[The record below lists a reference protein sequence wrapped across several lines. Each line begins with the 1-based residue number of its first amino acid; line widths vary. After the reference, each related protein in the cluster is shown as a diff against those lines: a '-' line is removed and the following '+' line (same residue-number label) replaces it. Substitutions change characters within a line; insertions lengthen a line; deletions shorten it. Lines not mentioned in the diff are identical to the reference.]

1 MSGYL
6 YPYTPYPTAGNLQ
19 SAGQAFLGGF
29 STGQEIEGRAQEMD
43 ARNQLQKLRQAQE
56 ERERQTF
63 PLRMQLAEQQMKFA
77 AQNQPVTLEG
87 LRLRN
92 QALQAS
98 LNAAAQQRA
107 AAAEYARFI
116 ANGSSFTAPGTP
128 AVPSAP
134 ITQSPGLAAPA
145 TPAPAPVAPQ
155 YSPYGGDTVTPG
167 PQSNL
172 DFGVQR
178 FGDRDFNRRFSGM
191 QLASAGI
198 NDGTGL
204 PTGMT
209 PEMLEPDYQQYPQT
223 GFPTG
228 QGGPSPTAPG
238 ALPAA
243 MLPPE
248 QRAGAVAPAP
258 AAPQLP
264 MSTLPADI
272 NRELAEQAGNYELD
286 RNLARITAG
295 QDQESARSRL
305 IQNAMQDVR
314 ALINAGYEPQQAI
327 QETLSNTDYGGR
339 INAADLNLFVP
350 PGQPIATPPVAG
362 TRGTRGT
369 AASAPGTQFSPF
381 GETAPGLAGAIPA
394 SPDFTVAPTG
404 GPAGLRP
411 QGAETPEQISA
422 RLQRQLTSG
431 SDLTL
436 PGLSVF
442 DPFTAGVE
450 SRLLDNTSARLDLQE
465 RQLADMRRQ
474 AAILAR
480 SGPAGMTQAMQMMQA
495 VREREVELL
504 QQRQNLGVSRANLN
518 GRANISEF
526 NNGNFAP
533 LADDIFRSSNGS
545 LRLQPTQDGK
555 FNVLDRNNNVIA
567 TRTRDDILTVGRRLY
582 DENYKKAIE
591 DNRTR
596 IASRREALFKTTLD
610 AFEQSLKDQS
620 QAGREISV
628 ERAKADFNR
637 QSRNTELEMRVTTN
651 GEIVVVHKYDPTK
664 PIRAYKV
671 QPGVDPR
678 TGRPTGRNELV
689 PVSVAPEAVFT
700 Q

>member
-19 SAGQAFLGGF
+19 SSGQAFLGGF
-29 STGQEIEGRAQEMD
+29 GAGQEIEGRAQEMD

-63 PLRMQLAEQQMKFA
+63 PLRIQRAEQEMKIA
-77 AQNQPVTLEG
+77 AQNQPLTLEG

-92 QALQAS
+92 QVLQANI
-98 LNAAAQQRA
+98 NATNQQRA

-116 ANGSSFTAPGTP
+116 TNGSSFAPPGTP
-128 AVPSAP
+128 AAPGAPYVPM
-134 ITQSPGLAAPA
+134 TQSPGLVPPAARAPA
-145 TPAPAPVAPQ
+145 GPE
-155 YSPYGGDTVTPG
+155 YSPYGGDVVTPG
-167 PQSNL
+167 PQSSL

-228 QGGPSPTAPG
+228 QEGPSPTAPE

-248 QRAGAVAPAP
+248 QRAGAAAPVIAPPTPPALPSPTGRLPLVRPDIIPSPSSPRLMDAAVAELSASPSLQTPDVVQRVAGQYGVDPNVLAQRLGVTLPAQA
-258 AAPQLP
+258 AAPQ
-264 MSTLPADI
+264 TTAT
-272 NRELAEQAGNYELD
+272 EQA
-286 RNLARITAG
+286 
-295 QDQESARSRL
+295 
-305 IQNAMQDVR
+305 
-314 ALINAGYEPQQAI
+314 
-327 QETLSNTDYGGR
+327 
-339 INAADLNLFVP
+339 
-350 PGQPIATPPVAG
+350 
-362 TRGTRGT
+362 
-369 AASAPGTQFSPF
+369 PF
-381 GETAPGLAGAIPA
+381 GETAPGLAGAIPTIDYT
-394 SPDFTVAPTG
+394 PAPTEG

-555 FNVLDRNNNVIA
+555 FNVLDRDNNVIA
-567 TRTRDDILTVGRRLY
+567 TRTRDDVLTVGRRLY
-582 DENYKKAIE
+582 DDNYKKAIE

-637 QSRNTELEMRVTTN
+637 QNRNTELEMRVTNN
-651 GEIVVVHKYDPTK
+651 GEVFVVHKYDPTK
-664 PIRAYKV
+664 PIRAYKL